1 MFKSLVAPLKFGFLN
16 GLKQSKRRR
25 LQSQSVG
32 FGDSLEVRLLLTG
45 PQLVN
50 PIANNGQILT
60 DVVSDHGGDLT
71 VNVDVIGGGGYELT
85 IEAMEG
91 ETVVIDL
98 TMYVAPNTSENVTL
112 QIVESPDQF
121 FGGVEMSNSV
131 TLNVP
136 GVVVLATE
144 LDWIA
149 GTLSGAVDLTNSQ
162 GTTELLYRTV
172 GDSEWDLVGDISS
185 VDGSFLFQFDV
196 ADGETDFE
204 FAVEHSF
211 MATSVMSGSVT
222 IIDMTAFDPT
232 LDPVLESEVDDLFAE
247 GDV

>member
-1 MFKSLVAPLKFGFLN
+1 
-16 GLKQSKRRR
+16 
-25 LQSQSVG
+25 
-32 FGDSLEVRLLLTG
+32 
-45 PQLVN
+45 
-50 PIANNGQILT
+50 
-60 DVVSDHGGDLT
+60 
-71 VNVDVIGGGGYELT
+71 
-85 IEAMEG
+85 
-91 ETVVIDL
+91 
-98 TMYVAPNTSENVTL
+98 
-112 QIVESPDQF
+112 
-121 FGGVEMSNSV
+121 MSNSV

-149 GTLSGAVDLTNSQ
+149 GTLSTLSGAVDLTNSQ
-162 GTTELLYRTV
+162 GTTKLLYRTV

-232 LDPVLESEVDDLFAE
+232 LDPTLDPVLE
-247 GDV
+247 